1 MRVSNSKTYI
11 MQNNFLS
18 PVLLVLIIVL
28 VLLSIVTIAY
38 LYITAKNR
46 ERLAL
51 IEKGMNPNLARSD
64 FWPQVGI
71 IGGGIGAGLIVGDL
85 LPHSTYGPLLAIIF
99 AGAGL
104 VVYNLARKSNLRK
117 EIK

>member
-1 MRVSNSKTYI
+1 
-11 MQNNFLS
+11 MQNSFLS
-18 PVLLVLIIVL
+18 PLLFILLIVL
-28 VLLSIVTIAY
+28 VLLSIVAIFY
-38 LYITAKNR
+38 LYITARSR

-71 IGGGIGAGLIVGDL
+71 IGGGSAAGLIVGDL
-85 LPHSTYGPLLAIIF
+85 LPHSTYGPLFAIVF

-104 VVYNLARKSNLRK
+104 VIYNVIRKSKMRRDSGL
-117 EIK
+117 

>member
-1 MRVSNSKTYI
+1 
-11 MQNNFLS
+11 MQTSFLP
-18 PVLLVLIIVL
+18 PVLLVLIITLVL
-28 VLLSIVTIAY
+28 VSIVAIFY

-51 IEKGMNPNLARSD
+51 IEKGMNPNLANST

-71 IGGGIGAGLIVGDL
+71 MVGGFFGGLIVSDL
-85 LPHSTYGPLLAIIF
+85 FNSKFGPLMGFLF

-104 VVYNLARKSNLRK
+104 VIFHIYARRSKSF
-117 EIK
+117 

>member
-1 MRVSNSKTYI
+1 

-18 PVLLVLIIVL
+18 PLLLVLVFVL
-28 VLLSIVTIAY
+28 VLLSIVAIFY

-51 IEKGMNPNLARSD
+51 IERGMNPNLARSD
-64 FWPQVGI
+64 FWLQVGI

-85 LPHSTYGPLLAIIF
+85 MPRSTYGPLVAIIF

-104 VVYNLARKSNLRK
+104 VIYNIWRKSKMQRDNR
-117 EIK
+117 I

>member
-1 MRVSNSKTYI
+1 
-11 MQNNFLS
+11 MQNSFFS
-18 PVLLVLIIVL
+18 SLLFILLIVL
-28 VLLSIVTIAY
+28 VLLSIVAIFY
-38 LYITAKNR
+38 LYISARSR

-71 IGGGIGAGLIVGDL
+71 IGGGSAAGLIVGDL
-85 LPHSTYGPLLAIIF
+85 LPHSTYGPLFAIVF

-104 VVYNLARKSNLRK
+104 VIYNVIRKSKMRRDSGL
-117 EIK
+117 

>member
-1 MRVSNSKTYI
+1 
-11 MQNNFLS
+11 MQNSFFS
-18 PVLLVLIIVL
+18 PLLFILLIVL
-28 VLLSIVTIAY
+28 VLLSIVAIFY
-38 LYITAKNR
+38 LYISARSR

-71 IGGGIGAGLIVGDL
+71 IGGGSAAGLIVGDL
-85 LPHSTYGPLLAIIF
+85 LPHSTYGPLFAIVF

-104 VVYNLARKSNLRK
+104 VIYNVIRKSKMRRDSGL
-117 EIK
+117 

>member
-1 MRVSNSKTYI
+1 
-11 MQNNFLS
+11 MQSSFSIVLI
-18 PVLLVLIIVL
+18 VLLAVL
-28 VLLSIVTIAY
+28 VLLSVVAIFY

-64 FWPQVGI
+64 FWPHVGI
-71 IGGGIGAGLIVGDL
+71 IVGGVGLGLIVGDL
-85 LPHSTYGPLLAIIF
+85 LPGSTYGPLLAIIF

-104 VVYNLARKSNLRK
+104 VIFNIIRRSKMNK
-117 EIK
+117 ERFN

>member
-1 MRVSNSKTYI
+1 

-18 PVLLVLIIVL
+18 PLLFVLVIVL
-28 VLLSIVTIAY
+28 VLLSIVAIFY

-64 FWPQVGI
+64 FWPQAGI
-71 IGGGIGAGLIVGDL
+71 IGAGAAFGLIVGDL
-85 LPHSTYGPLLAIIF
+85 LPHSTYGPLFAFVF

-104 VVYNLARKSNLRK
+104 VIYHVVRRRNF
-117 EIK
+117 

>member
-1 MRVSNSKTYI
+1 

-18 PVLLVLIIVL
+18 PILFVLVVVL
-28 VLLSIVTIAY
+28 VLLSIVAIFY

-51 IEKGMNPNLARSD
+51 IEKGMDPNLARSD

-71 IGGGIGAGLIVGDL
+71 IGGGIAAGLIAGDVTGL
-85 LPHSTYGPLLAIIF
+85 NYGPLLAMLF

-104 VVYNLARKSNLRK
+104 VTYHVIRRSRMQRNRM
-117 EIK
+117 

>member
-1 MRVSNSKTYI
+1 
-11 MQNNFLS
+11 MQNSFLS
-18 PVLLVLIIVL
+18 PLLFVLLIVL
-28 VLLSIVTIAY
+28 VLLSIVAIFY
-38 LYITAKNR
+38 LYITARSR

-71 IGGGIGAGLIVGDL
+71 IGGGSAAGLIVGDL
-85 LPHSTYGPLLAIIF
+85 LPRSTYGPLFAIVF

-104 VVYNLARKSNLRK
+104 VIYNVIRKSKMRRDGGL
-117 EIK
+117 

>member
-1 MRVSNSKTYI
+1 
-11 MQNNFLS
+11 MQNSFFS
-18 PVLLVLIIVL
+18 SLLFILLIVL
-28 VLLSIVTIAY
+28 VLLSIVAIFY
-38 LYITAKNR
+38 LYISARSR

-71 IGGGIGAGLIVGDL
+71 IGGGAAAGLIVGDL
-85 LPHSTYGPLLAIIF
+85 LPHSTYGPLFAIVF

-104 VVYNLARKSNLRK
+104 VIYNVIRKSKMRRDSGL
-117 EIK
+117 

>member
-1 MRVSNSKTYI
+1 
-11 MQNNFLS
+11 MQNSFFS
-18 PVLLVLIIVL
+18 SLLFILLIVL
-28 VLLSIVTIAY
+28 VLLSIVAIFY
-38 LYITAKNR
+38 LYISARSR

-71 IGGGIGAGLIVGDL
+71 IGGGAAAGLIVGDL
-85 LPHSTYGPLLAIIF
+85 LPHSTYGPLFAIVF

-104 VVYNLARKSNLRK
+104 VIYNVIRKSKMHRDSGL
-117 EIK
+117 

>member
-1 MRVSNSKTYI
+1 

-18 PVLLVLIIVL
+18 PILFVLVIVL
-28 VLLSIVTIAY
+28 VLMSIVAIFY

-51 IEKGMNPNLARSD
+51 IEKGMNPNLSRSD

-71 IGGGIGAGLIVGDL
+71 IGGGIGAGLIVGDWM
-85 LPHSTYGPLLAIIF
+85 PHSTYGPLLALLF
-99 AGAGL
+99 SGAGL
-104 VVYNLARKSNLRK
+104 VIYNVVRKSKMQRDNRM
-117 EIK
+117 